1 MNSRRIIAITAKEW
15 REILRDRV
23 YFLLA
28 FLLPAMLMIVFG
40 YGLSQEVKNIPF
52 VVLDYDHSRLSR
64 QYAHRFIDS
73 RYFDFKGYLR
83 DLNQAEPLLTDGKV
97 RLVIVIPDS
106 FQQRLFNAETVS
118 VQTLID
124 GVFTIPLRT
133 IDGYVQAI
141 SAAASAELQVGYL
154 SRRLGIS
161 HQRAQTL
168 LQPIKL
174 EVRYL
179 FNQELRDIW
188 SISSSLI
195 MFILSLTAPLL
206 LALSVVREKESG
218 TIYTIYASTI
228 SRSEFLIGKLIPYAI
243 VSFINAI
250 VLLLLATLYFGA
262 PLKGDLGFFLVATLI
277 YVFCASSVGLLIS
290 LAVGTQLAAIMITTV
305 ITMIVA
311 MQFSGMMTPVS
322 SMTGVN
328 YWLAQLFPP
337 KYFNDVIAQTFLKGG
352 GLSKSWP
359 EITALMAFFLGY
371 LGLAYRLFHKRTR
384 A

>member
-1 MNSRRIIAITAKEW
+1 MNIRRIVTIAGKEW
-15 REILRDRV
+15 REILRDRI

-28 FLLPAMLMIVFG
+28 FLLPIMLMIVFS
-40 YGLSQEVKNIPF
+40 YGMSQEVKNIPF
-52 VVLDYDHSRLSR
+52 AILDYDHSRLSR
-64 QYAHRFIDS
+64 QYAYRFIDS

-83 DLNQAEPLLTDGKV
+83 DFKQAEPLLADGKV
-97 RLVIVIPDS
+97 RLVIVIPES
-106 FQQRLFNAETVS
+106 FQQRLINGQTAS

-124 GVFTIPLRT
+124 GVFTLPLRT
-133 IDGYVQAI
+133 IDGYAQAI
-141 SAAASAELQVGYL
+141 SAAASSELQVAYL

-161 HQRAQTL
+161 QQRAKTL

-174 EVRYL
+174 QVRYL

-188 SISSSLI
+188 TVASSLI
-195 MFILSLTAPLL
+195 MFILAMTAPLL

-228 SRSEFLIGKLIPYAI
+228 SRGEFLLGKLIPYAI

-250 VLLLLATLYFGA
+250 VLMLLATLYFGS
-262 PLKGDLGFFLVATLI
+262 PLKGDPVFFLLASLI

-290 LAVGTQLAAIMITTV
+290 LVVNTQLAAILITVVLTT
-305 ITMIVA
+305 IIA

-328 YWLAQLFPP
+328 YWLAHMFPP

-352 GLSKSWP
+352 GLLASWP
-359 EITALMAFFLGY
+359 EVAALVGFFLGY
-371 LGLAYRLFHKRTR
+371 LGLAYRLFHKRNR

>member
-1 MNSRRIIAITAKEW
+1 MNIRRIIAITGKEW
-15 REILRDRV
+15 REILRDRL

-28 FLLPAMLMIVFG
+28 FLLPMMLIIVFG
-40 YGLSQEVKNIPF
+40 YGMSQEINNIPF
-52 VVLDYDHSRLSR
+52 AVLDYDHSRLSR

-73 RYFDFKGYLR
+73 RYFDFKGYLT
-83 DLNQAEPLLTDGKV
+83 DLEQTEPLLADGKV
-97 RLVIVIPDS
+97 RLVIVIPAS
-106 FQQRLFNAETVS
+106 FQQRLLSGQTAS

-133 IDGYVQAI
+133 IDGYAQAI
-141 SAAASAELQVGYL
+141 SAAASSELQL
-154 SRRLGIS
+154 SFLTRRMGIS
-161 HQRAQTL
+161 YQRAQTL

-188 SISSSLI
+188 SIASSLI
-195 MFILSLTAPLL
+195 MFILALTAPLL
-206 LALSVVREKESG
+206 LALSVVREKETG

-228 SRSEFLIGKLIPYAI
+228 SRGEFLIGKLIPYVV
-243 VSFINAI
+243 VSFINGI
-250 VLLLLATLYFGA
+250 VLILLATFYFGA
-262 PLKGDLGFFLVATLI
+262 PLKGSLPFFLLATLI
-277 YVFCASSVGLLIS
+277 YVFCASSIGLLIS
-290 LAVGTQLAAIMITTV
+290 LAVRTQIAAIIITVV

-328 YWLAQLFPP
+328 YWLAHVFPP

-352 GLSKSWP
+352 GLAASWP
-359 EITALMAFFLGY
+359 EVLVLLIFFLAY
-371 LGLAYRLFHKRTR
+371 MGLAYLLFHKRNR
-384 A
+384 S